1 MRCGFYLQSKIEK
14 PINRF
19 FQGTQKGDSGEWNRR
34 AGRDTISEYVRGL
47 EVGKKS

>member
-1 MRCGFYLQSKIEK
+1 MRCGFYLQSKIEE

-19 FQGTQKGDSGEWNRR
+19 CQGTQKRDSGEWNRR